1 MNSLKSPQ
9 IGQLAPDFTATA
21 VVGQEFQTVR
31 LMDYRDQKNIVL
43 FFYPLDFTFVC
54 PTEVMA
60 FSDRYAEFQ
69 ALDTEVLG
77 ISIDSPYSHLAWIQ
91 TDRATGGVG
100 ELAYPLVSDLTRQ
113 ISCDYGVLVPE
124 VGMALRASFVI
135 DRSGILQHLSIN
147 NFGFG
152 RSVDET
158 LRIVRAV
165 RHLQDHPQDVCPVDW
180 QVGQPTIQPTN
191 SSPS

>member
-1 MNSLKSPQ
+1 MNSLESPR

-21 VVGQEFQTVR
+21 VVGQAFQTVR
-31 LMDYRDQKNIVL
+31 LMDYRDQKNVVL

-91 TDRATGGVG
+91 TDRAAGGVG

-113 ISCDYGVLVPE
+113 ISSDYGVLVPK

-158 LRIVRAV
+158 LRIVRAI
-165 RHLQDHPQDVCPVDW
+165 RHLQDHPQEVCPVDW
-180 QVGQPTIQPTN
+180 QVGQPTIQTL
-191 SSPS
+191 S